1 MPGFSIPLSGLLS
14 NEEALGIIS
23 NNLANLNTPGFKDV
37 TPEFAD
43 LFSQQLALAGDG
55 NPIQVGLGTQVES
68 TSTQFTQGNLTTTG
82 ANTDIAIQGDG
93 FLQLQKA
100 GLTLYTRDGNLSI
113 DKNGFIVTQDG
124 ANVMGF
130 PAVNGVI
137 TPGSAPV
144 AIQIPNGQTSAPIAT
159 ANVTLN
165 MNLDAS
171 AAVGTN
177 FSTSAGVFDSLG
189 VTHVLTYNFT
199 KTAANNWSYQITIPA
214 ADVGGAGAPVV
225 LNSGTLTF
233 DGTGKLIGPAANVA
247 GVTAS
252 GLADGAKNLTLAWDL
267 YNSTTNT
274 PVVTQVAGAS
284 TVSSSRQDG
293 LPSGT
298 LVSFTIEPDGTI
310 AGAFTNGQTE
320 KLGQVAL
327 STFPNSEGLLRI
339 GLNNFVASLASGLP
353 SVGVPGTG
361 GRGTIADG
369 NLENSNVD
377 IASEFAKLILAQR
390 GYEANARAFTTQNTV
405 LQDTIN
411 LGQ

>member
-1 MPGFSIPLSGLLS
+1 MPTFSIPLSGLLA

-43 LFSQQLALAGDG
+43 LFSQQLSLAGDG
-55 NPIQVGLGTQVES
+55 DPIQVGLGTQVES
-68 TSTQFTQGNLTTTG
+68 TSTQFTQGSLTATG
-82 ANTDIAIQGDG
+82 ANTDVAIQGDG
-93 FLQLQKA
+93 FLQLQKG

-113 DKNGFIVTQDG
+113 DKNGFLVTRDG
-124 ANVMGF
+124 SNVLGY

-137 TPGSAPV
+137 TPGGSPV
-144 AIQIPNGQTSAPIAT
+144 PIQIGAGQTTAPAST
-159 ANVTLN
+159 ANVSLN

-171 AAVGTN
+171 AAVGST
-177 FSTSAGVFDSLG
+177 FSTSVGVFDSLG

-199 KTAANNWSYQITIPA
+199 KTAANTWSYQITIPA
-214 ADVGGAGAPVV
+214 ADVGASGNPVV

-233 DGTGKLIGPAANVA
+233 NGSGALTAPAANVA
-247 GVTAS
+247 GITAS
-252 GLADGAKNLTLAWDL
+252 GLADGAKNLTFSWNL
-267 YNSTTNT
+267 YDPTTNA

-284 TVSSSRQDG
+284 AVSSSRQDG

-298 LVSFTIEPDGTI
+298 LVTFTIEPNGTI
-310 AGAFTNGQTE
+310 SGAFTNGQTE
-320 KLGQVAL
+320 NLGQVAL
-327 STFPNSEGLLRI
+327 ATFPNSEGLLRI

-353 SVGVPGTG
+353 SVGAPGTG
-361 GRGTIADG
+361 GRGTITDG
-369 NLENSNVD
+369 SLESSNVD

-390 GYEANARAFTTQNTV
+390 GYEANARAFTTENTV
-405 LQDTIN
+405 IQDTIN